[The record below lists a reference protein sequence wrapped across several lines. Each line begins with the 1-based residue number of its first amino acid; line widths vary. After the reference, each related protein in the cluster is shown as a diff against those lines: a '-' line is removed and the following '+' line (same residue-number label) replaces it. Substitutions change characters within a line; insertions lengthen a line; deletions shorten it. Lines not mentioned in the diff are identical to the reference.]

1 MRYYSTQRPI
11 GPGTFPKPQGNA
23 VKEVFNFD
31 SKTYCEEVGREAWGY
46 IEYEQPIDPQAAA
59 DHFLVADGVGCTSCV
74 HEAASRDMDCCWNCS
89 RNPRRKPRDLYRHRR
104 AGGEVICKMLV

>member
-59 DHFLVADGVGCTSCV
+59 DHFLVADGVGCTGCV
-74 HEAASRDMDCCWNCS
+74 HEAA
-89 RNPRRKPRDLYRHRR
+89 PRDLYRHRR
-104 AGGEVICKMLV
+104 AGGK

>member
-31 SKTYCEEVGREAWGY
+31 SKTY
-46 IEYEQPIDPQAAA
+46 EQPIDPQAAA
-59 DHFLVADGVGCTSCV
+59 DYFLVADGVGCTGCV

-104 AGGEVICKMLV
+104 AGGK

>member
-59 DHFLVADGVGCTSCV
+59 DYFLVADGVGCT
-74 HEAASRDMDCCWNCS
+74 AASMRRPAETWTAAGIAAAIRAES
-89 RNPRRKPRDLYRHRR
+89 RETST
-104 AGGEVICKMLV
+104 GTVGQGEVICKMLV

>member
-1 MRYYSTQRPI
+1 MRHYSTQRPI

-59 DHFLVADGVGCTSCV
+59 DYFLVADGVGCTGCV

-104 AGGEVICKMLV
+104 AGGK

>member
-11 GPGTFPKPQGNA
+11 GPGDVPKTARECSQGSFQLRQQDLLRGGGPGGLGLHRVRTA
-23 VKEVFNFD
+23 H
-31 SKTYCEEVGREAWGY
+31 R
-46 IEYEQPIDPQAAA
+46 PQAAA
-59 DHFLVADGVGCTSCV
+59 DYFLVADGVGCTGCV

-104 AGGEVICKMLV
+104 AGGK

>member
-1 MRYYSTQRPI
+1 MRYYSTQRPV

-46 IEYEQPIDPQAAA
+46 IEYEQPLDPETAAGYA
-59 DHFLVADGVGCTSCV
+59 LVADGAGCTGCV
-74 HEAASRDMDCCWNCS
+74 NEAAGRDMDCCWDCN
-89 RNPRRKPRDLYRHRR
+89 RNPRRKRQDLYRHRQP
-104 AGGEVICKMLV
+104 EVSGHD

>member
-59 DHFLVADGVGCTSCV
+59 DYFLVADGVGCTGCV
-74 HEAASRDMDCCWNCS
+74 HEAASRAARPLQAPS
-89 RNPRRKPRDLYRHRR
+89 GR
-104 AGGEVICKMLV
+104 GEVICKMLV